1 MSYLL
6 QNLEIRSKLIYYIRE
21 FFHSRNFK
29 EVETP
34 VLVDSL
40 IPESYLEYFKTQ
52 LIDRKGNTKT
62 MYLTASPESSIKKLL
77 ALGIGNCFEITRSFR
92 NTETDSYL
100 HNPEFTIL
108 EWYRINAT
116 YNDIMQDCEDLFVY
130 LLNKLN
136 LPNLLTYQGLRV
148 DLTPPWKRLSMVEA
162 FLKYAHLDLEKA
174 LSLDVMKS
182 ESLKRGY
189 LQNSKTTWEELFNQI
204 FLNEVETYL
213 RQIPKPVIL
222 YDYPSSEGALAR
234 KKADDPR
241 FAQRF
246 EFYIAGLELGNCF
259 TELIDPN
266 EQKKRFEK
274 EQKLR
279 KQKKKMKILKDK
291 QFLEALAAGLP
302 PCSGIA
308 VGLDRLTMLFTNSPR
323 IQDVLPFA
331 YQSK

>member
-204 FLNEVETYL
+204 FLNEVET
-213 RQIPKPVIL
+213 
-222 YDYPSSEGALAR
+222 
-234 KKADDPR
+234 DDPR

-259 TELIDPN
+259 TELIDPI